1 MSSSITKETQTSVE
15 KQVKEPSKEQ
25 AKDLNKEQAEE
36 PVCGICYIALDN
48 KNTVITTCDHAYCTT
63 CFFKWLNRKET
74 CALCRKVLLSDIV
87 VEERLTALQDVQEE
101 LMDNYRCLRVLKR
114 NIKKKKCKKNNL
126 TDDINSLIN
135 RQIRMRYLLQQTRS
149 VCRETLTRSRFL
161 KQAMEMQKKSLDLMK
176 NYRSEW
182 EDLHTPLLA
191 PTEEEA
197 EEEAEEEE
205 IDVVNMTA
213 ALDNMIRLES
223 RRARAALQ
231 RMRERAALLA
241 NAEIIEV
248 ENSDDDNNEDAAEED
263 TAEQDTAEEDTAEQ
277 DTAEQDTAEQD
288 TADYF
293 EDEEGIELDLTV
305 FGTGIPTFDFMPAPR
320 RTVRVP
326 ARNHR
331 QSPMFVFGDTAMPPA
346 SAFETPTNN
355 PETQSTT
362 LPLTPPII
370 EMTRTPVEPTDSL
383 QEITDSLQE
392 ITDSLQESGF
402 EWTPINLEI
411 SGTMTRLVARPEME
425 PADTEESITDE

>member
-1 MSSSITKETQTSVE
+1 
-15 KQVKEPSKEQ
+15 
-25 AKDLNKEQAEE
+25 
-36 PVCGICYIALDN
+36 
-48 KNTVITTCDHAYCTT
+48 
-63 CFFKWLNRKET
+63 
-74 CALCRKVLLSDIV
+74 
-87 VEERLTALQDVQEE
+87 
-101 LMDNYRCLRVLKR
+101 
-114 NIKKKKCKKNNL
+114 
-126 TDDINSLIN
+126 
-135 RQIRMRYLLQQTRS
+135 MRYLLQQTRS

-161 KQAMEMQKKSLDLMK
+161 KQAMEMQKESLDLMK

-231 RMRERAALLA
+231 RMRERATA

-248 ENSDDDNNEDAAEED
+248 ENSDDDNNEDAAG
-263 TAEQDTAEEDTAEQ
+263 EQAAEEDTAE
-277 DTAEQDTAEQD
+277 EDTAEQD

-346 SAFETPTNN
+346 SAFEIPTNN

-362 LPLTPPII
+362 LPLAPPII

-392 ITDSLQESGF
+392 SGF
-402 EWTPINLEI
+402 EWTPINLEM
-411 SGTMTRLVARPEME
+411 SGTMTQLFDRPEME
-425 PADTEESITDE
+425 QADTEESITDE